1 MKKQNS
7 NVAAIVW
14 IAIISVMFLFLII
27 LGISSDEDD
36 YARITNIS
44 YKAVVVDEPD
54 SEGKVMITERL
65 TFDIHADYKDN
76 LYWELW
82 RDLPES
88 YVDGAKVDY
97 TVHSVKQIL
106 EDGTELIYE
115 ESPVLYWE
123 DEDYIS
129 DTLGPEKWF
138 HSEGPYDEDA
148 RQYECVLFYIDG
160 VYREKMVFEI
170 QYEMH
175 NASLRYNDCSD
186 LYLAMYSG
194 ETIEYLESYD
204 AEILFPEKDMPSPG
218 NYKISTYGTNANAF
232 PVEESATKNP
242 GYYTFSFSLDE
253 EDLQFKEYNQYIEFD
268 LVSFGEDKHIFTEYA
283 EENYYTNDDVLEEIL
298 SDQDDY
304 ATAPARFA
312 TAKKVV
318 LIFSI
323 LLSALTFLSI
333 GWMKQKQTKKYIFYE
348 SEETYAYYYDT
359 PSDLDPHFARAFALC
374 KTSDSNDLS
383 GVYAALLLS
392 LARKNYVEL
401 IDRTNG
407 DVLIHL
413 KSSGEELTPC
423 EKHYHNLL
431 VRHAKNADHI
441 NMTDFQD
448 RVASDYQNTE
458 SFTKKLENEIKNIG
472 VKEGYFQ
479 NADYLKPKKD
489 LEGYASFLL
498 IIGLLMMIFGNLISG
513 STRLE
518 FAYGAFFIFGISC
531 IICFAI
537 LIKDAKKFILLTQK
551 GANEYEKWKGFY
563 NFLSDESQIQ
573 SRSNMDIAVMEK
585 FLIFAT
591 AFGLADK
598 LNSTLNLRFPNET
611 ENNDSIIYNR
621 SYRSGRIHF
630 HSHSFHSSVQTASY
644 GGSTGG
650 GGYGGGGRGGGGGG
664 GGH

>member
-1 MKKQNS
+1 MKKQSS
-7 NVAAIVW
+7 NAAAIVW
-14 IAIISVMFLFLII
+14 IAIISMVFVILII

-36 YARITNIS
+36 YARITDVS
-44 YKAVVVDEPD
+44 YKAVVVDEPGC
-54 SEGKVMITERL
+54 EGKVMITERL
-65 TFDIHADYKDN
+65 TFDVHADYEDN

-106 EDGTELIYE
+106 EDGTEIIYE

-129 DTLGPEKWF
+129 ETLGAEKWF

-160 VYREKMVFEI
+160 VYREQMVFEI

-194 ETIEYLESYD
+194 ETIEYLESYE
-204 AEILFPEKDMPSPG
+204 AEILFPEKDMPSAG

-242 GYYTFSFSLDE
+242 GYYTFSFALDK
-253 EDLQFKEYNQYIEFD
+253 EDLQFKSYNQYIEFD

-283 EENYYTNDDVLEEIL
+283 NENYYTDDDVLEEIL
-298 SDQDDY
+298 SDQEDY

-312 TAKKVV
+312 TAKKIV
-318 LIFSI
+318 LAISIALSI
-323 LLSALTFLSI
+323 LAFLSI
-333 GWMKQKQTKKYIFYE
+333 GWMKRKQTKKYTFYK

-359 PSDLDPHFARAFALC
+359 PSDLDPHFARSFALC
-374 KTSDSNDLS
+374 KSPASLDLS

-392 LARKNYVEL
+392 LARKNYVDL
-401 IDRTNG
+401 IDRANG

-413 KSSGEELTPC
+413 KPSEEELTPC
-423 EKHYHNLL
+423 EKHYYNLL

-441 NMTDFQD
+441 NMTDFQE

-458 SFTKKLENEIKNIG
+458 SFTKKLETEIGNIG
-472 VKEGYFQ
+472 LKEGYFQ
-479 NADYLKPKKD
+479 NADYQKPKKD
-489 LEGYASFLL
+489 LEGYAAFLL
-498 IIGLLMMIFGNLISG
+498 IIGLLIMIFGNMISG

-518 FAYGAFFIFGISC
+518 LAYGAFFIFGISC
-531 IICFAI
+531 ITCFAI
-537 LIKDAKKFILLTQK
+537 LNKEADKFILLTQK

-563 NFLSDESQIQ
+563 NFLSDESQIK
-573 SRSNMDIAVMEK
+573 SRSNTDMAVMEK
-585 FLIFAT
+585 FLIYAT

-598 LNSTLNLRFPNET
+598 LNDALKLHFPEGT
-611 ENNDSIIYNR
+611 ENSDSIIYNR

-630 HSHSFHSSVQTASY
+630 HSNSFHSSVQTASY

-650 GGYGGGGRGGGGGG
+650 GYGGGGRGGGGGG

>member
-7 NVAAIVW
+7 TAAIVW
-14 IAIISVMFLFLII
+14 VAIISIVFVFLI
-27 LGISSDEDD
+27 LMGISSDTED
-36 YARITNIS
+36 YARITDVS

-54 SEGKVMITERL
+54 CEGKVMITERL
-65 TFDIHADYKDN
+65 TFDVHADYEDN

-106 EDGTELIYE
+106 EDGTEIIYE

-129 DTLGPEKWF
+129 STLGPEKWF

-160 VYREKMVFEI
+160 IYREEMVFEI
-170 QYEMH
+170 EYEMH

-194 ETIEYLESYD
+194 ESIEYLKSYK
-204 AEILFPEKDMPSPG
+204 AEILFPEKDMPSAG
-218 NYKISTYGTNANAF
+218 NYKISTYGTNANSF

-242 GYYTFSFSLDE
+242 GYYTFSFSLTE

-268 LVSFGEDKHIFTEYA
+268 LVAFGEDKHIFTEYA
-283 EENYYTNDDVLEEIL
+283 NENYYTEDDVLEEIL
-298 SDQDDY
+298 SDQEAY
-304 ATAPARFA
+304 ASAPAQFE
-312 TAKKVV
+312 TGKKVV
-318 LIFSI
+318 LAISI
-323 LLSALTFLSI
+323 LLSILCFLSI
-333 GWMKQKQTKKYIFYE
+333 GWMKKKQTKKYTFYE

-359 PSDLDPHFARAFALC
+359 PSDLDPHFARAFTLC
-374 KTSDSNDLS
+374 KSSNSNDLS
-383 GVYAALLLS
+383 GVYASLLLS
-392 LARKNYVEL
+392 LARKNYVDL
-401 IDRTNG
+401 IDRANG
-407 DVLIHL
+407 DVLIQL
-413 KSSGEELTPC
+413 KPSEEELTPC

-441 NMTDFQD
+441 HMTEFQE
-448 RVASDYQNTE
+448 RVALDYQNTE
-458 SFTKKLENEIKNIG
+458 SFSKKLESEIKNIG
-472 VKEGYFQ
+472 LKEGYFQ

-489 LEGYASFLL
+489 LEGYAAFLL
-498 IIGLLMMIFGNLISG
+498 VMGLILIIFGNIFS
-513 STRLE
+513 SMTRLDL
-518 FAYGAFFIFGISC
+518 AYGAFFILGISC
-531 IICFAI
+531 IISFII
-537 LIKDAKKFILLTQK
+537 LNKDADKFILLTQK

-563 NFLSDESQIQ
+563 NFLGDESQIQ
-573 SRSNMDIAVMEK
+573 SRSNIDLAVMEK
-585 FLIFAT
+585 FLIYAT

-598 LNSTLNLRFPNET
+598 LNTTLNLRFPEET
-611 ENNDSIIYNR
+611 EQKDSIIHNHY
-621 SYRSGRIHF
+621 YRSGRIHT

>member
-1 MKKQNS
+1 MKKQNK
-7 NVAAIVW
+7 NVAAIIW
-14 IAIISVMFLFLII
+14 IAIISIVFVFLII
-27 LGISSDEDD
+27 FGIMNDEED
-36 YARITNIS
+36 YAQITDVS
-44 YKAVVVDEPD
+44 YKAIVVDEPGC
-54 SEGKVMITERL
+54 EGKVMITERL
-65 TFDIHADYKDN
+65 TFDVHADYESN

-97 TVHSVKQIL
+97 TVYSVKQIL
-106 EDGTELIYE
+106 EDGTEIIYD

-129 DTLGPEKWF
+129 SSLGPEKWF

-194 ETIEYLESYD
+194 ETIKHLDSFE
-204 AEILFPEKDMPSPG
+204 AEILFPEKDMPAVG
-218 NYKISTYGTNANAF
+218 NYKISTYGTNANSF

-242 GYYTFSFSLDE
+242 GYYTFSFSLTE

-283 EENYYTNDDVLEEIL
+283 GENYYTNDDVLEEIL
-298 SDQDDY
+298 SDQEDY
-304 ATAPARFA
+304 ASAPERFHL
-312 TAKKVV
+312 TKKVV
-318 LIFSI
+318 LGLSIILSI
-323 LLSALTFLSI
+323 LAFLSI
-333 GWMKQKQTKKYIFYE
+333 GWMKKKQTKNYTFYE
-348 SEETYAYYYDT
+348 PQESYAYYYDT
-359 PSDLDPHFARAFALC
+359 PSDMDPHFARAFALC
-374 KTSDSNDLS
+374 KSPDSNDLS

-392 LARKNYVEL
+392 LARKNYVDL
-401 IDRTNG
+401 VDRANG

-413 KSSGEELTPC
+413 KASEEELTPC

-441 NMTDFQD
+441 NMTDFQN

-458 SFTKKLENEIKNIG
+458 SFTKKLKNEIQNIG
-472 VKEGYFQ
+472 LKEGYFQ

-489 LEGYASFLL
+489 LEGYAIFLL
-498 IIGLLMMIFGNLISG
+498 IIGLILIIFGNIFS
-513 STRLE
+513 SMTRLDL
-518 FAYGAFFIFGISC
+518 AYGAFFILGISC
-531 IICFAI
+531 IISFTI
-537 LIKDAKKFILLTQK
+537 LNKEADKFILLTQK
-551 GANEYEKWKGFY
+551 GANEYEKWRGFY

-573 SRSNMDIAVMEK
+573 SRSHIDMAVMEQY
-585 FLIFAT
+585 LIYAT

-598 LNSTLNLRFPNET
+598 LNTTLNLQFPEGIKND
-611 ENNDSIIYNR
+611 DSIVHNR
-621 SYRSGRIHF
+621 YYRSGRIHT
-630 HSHSFHSSVQTASY
+630 HGHSFHSSVQTASY